1 MRCLKIEFCKG
12 LLFTEI
18 ILLLLCVII
27 CLGEFRN
34 DANTESLHL
43 SNQGFRGIKVTNT
56 YSQSNIII
64 LLVRSCNI
72 ITPVYEYYLSYL

>member
-1 MRCLKIEFCKG
+1 MVFKIEFCKG

-43 SNQGFRGIKVTNT
+43 SNQGFRGIKVTKN
-56 YSQSNIII
+56 YSLSNIFI

-72 ITPVYEYYLSYL
+72 ISSIYEQFLLYL

>member
-1 MRCLKIEFCKG
+1 MSIKKRHHIGEIWCLKIEFCKG

-18 ILLLLCVII
+18 VLLLLCVII

-43 SNQGFRGIKVTNT
+43 SNQGFRGIKVTKN
-56 YSQSNIII
+56 YIRSNI
-64 LLVRSCNI
+64 L
-72 ITPVYEYYLSYL
+72 YYLSVHVIY